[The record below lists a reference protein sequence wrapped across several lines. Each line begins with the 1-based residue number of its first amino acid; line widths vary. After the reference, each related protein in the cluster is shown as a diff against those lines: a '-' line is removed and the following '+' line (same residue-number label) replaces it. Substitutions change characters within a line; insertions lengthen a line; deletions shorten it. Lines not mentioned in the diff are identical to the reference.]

1 MALELIGVRCP
12 FVGVCEIGL
21 VQAFDGSPRFGPA
34 YARDFAQTA
43 EALGF
48 HSVWVPE
55 HIVFFEE
62 YDSVYPYPPE
72 PGSAQP
78 NQLPVASSR
87 PALFDPLLTCQ
98 ALALATSTLRVGTAV
113 ALVPLRHPLLWARE
127 VNTLDHFSAGRFE
140 LGIGVGWLAEE
151 FAALGVPFAERGRRA
166 DEHLAA
172 LRALWADEVASFHG
186 RHVDFTNA
194 VSLPHPVQS
203 PGPPILVGGD
213 GDGPL
218 RRVAR
223 YGDGWYPWNVT
234 PAELE
239 RGLLRLDE
247 QLAAH
252 PFVDGRTRSRDDV
265 TIQVGLRF
273 RRSLEELSDLVAAYA
288 ALGASRVVV
297 AVPISASAYETRLGE
312 VAAALGVAPVAQAPQ
327 RD

>member
-1 MALELIGVRCP
+1 MEG
-12 FVGVCEIGL
+12 CEIGL
-21 VQAFDGSPRFGPA
+21 VQGFDGSPRFGPA
-34 YARDFAQTA
+34 YARDFAQAA
-43 EALGF
+43 EGHGF
-48 HSVWVPE
+48 HSIWVPE

-87 PALFDPLLTCQ
+87 PALFEPLLTCQ
-98 ALALATSTLRVGTAV
+98 ALALHTTTLRVGTAV
-113 ALVPLRHPLLWARE
+113 ALVPLRHPLLSARE
-127 VNTLDHFSAGRFE
+127 VNTLDHFSGGRFE

-151 FAALGVPFAERGRRA
+151 FAALGVPFAERGSRA
-166 DEHLAA
+166 DEHLAT

-186 RHVDFTNA
+186 RHVDFTDA
-194 VSLPHPVQS
+194 VSLPHPVQA
-203 PGPPILVGGD
+203 PGPPILIGGD

-239 RGLLRLDE
+239 QGLLKLDE

-252 PFVDGRTRSRDDV
+252 PFVDGRTARATTSRSRS
-265 TIQVGLRF
+265 GCGSGA
-273 RRSLEELSDLVAAYA
+273 RSTSWP
-288 ALGASRVVV
+288 S
-297 AVPISASAYETRLGE
+297 
-312 VAAALGVAPVAQAPQ
+312 
-327 RD
+327 

>member
-1 MALELIGVRCP
+1 MGA
-12 FVGVCEIGL
+12 CEIGL
-21 VQAFDGSPRFGPA
+21 VQAFDGSSRFGPA
-34 YARDFAQTA
+34 YARDFAQA
-43 EALGF
+43 VEAVGF

-72 PGSAQP
+72 PGSTET
-78 NQLPVASSR
+78 NQLPVAGSR

-98 ALALATSTLRVGTAV
+98 ALALATTTLRVGTAV

-127 VNTLDHFSAGRFE
+127 VNTLDHFSGGRFE

-151 FAALGVPFAERGRRA
+151 FAALGVPFAERGSRA

-194 VSLPHPVQS
+194 VVLPHPVQS
-203 PGPPILVGGD
+203 PGPPILIGGD
-213 GDGPL
+213 GAGPL

-234 PAELE
+234 PDELE
-239 RGLLRLDE
+239 QSLVVLDD

-252 PFVDGRTRSRDDV
+252 PFVDGRTRTRDDV

-273 RRSLEELSDLVAAYA
+273 RGPLDDLAELVAAYV

-297 AVPISASAYETRLGE
+297 AVPISASKYEERLAE
-312 VAAALGVAPVAQAPQ
+312 VASALGVQAPQ

>member
-1 MALELIGVRCP
+1 VPAVEG
-12 FVGVCEIGL
+12 CEIGL
-21 VQAFDGSPRFGPA
+21 VQGFDGSPRFGPA
-34 YARDFAQTA
+34 YARDFAQAA
-43 EALGF
+43 EAHGF
-48 HSVWVPE
+48 HSIWVPE
-55 HIVFFEE
+55 HIVFFEQ

-98 ALALATSTLRVGTAV
+98 ALALHTTTLRVGTAV

-127 VNTLDHFSAGRFE
+127 VNTLDHFSGGRFE

-151 FAALGVPFAERGRRA
+151 FAALGIPFAERGSRA

-186 RHVDFTNA
+186 RHVDFTDA
-194 VSLPHPVQS
+194 VSLPHPVQA
-203 PGPPILVGGD
+203 PGPPILIGGD
-213 GDGPL
+213 GNGPL

-239 RGLLRLDE
+239 QGLLRLDE
-247 QLAAH
+247 QLAAF

-273 RRSLEELSDLVAAYA
+273 RRSLDELAELIAAYV
-288 ALGASRVVV
+288 ALGASRVVI
-297 AVPISASAYETRLGE
+297 AVPISASAYDTRLGE
-312 VAAALGVAPVAQAPQ
+312 VAAALGVAPA
-327 RD
+327 

>member
-1 MALELIGVRCP
+1 MA
-12 FVGVCEIGL
+12 VCEIGL
-21 VQAFDGSPRFGPA
+21 VQAFDGSARFGPA
-34 YARDFAQTA
+34 YARDFAQAA
-43 EALGF
+43 ESLGF
-48 HSVWVPE
+48 HSMWVPE

-113 ALVPLRHPLLWARE
+113 ALMPLRHPLLWARE
-127 VNTLDHFSAGRFE
+127 VNTLDHFSGGRFE

-151 FAALGVPFAERGRRA
+151 FAALGVPFADRGRRA
-166 DEHLAA
+166 DEHIAA

-186 RHVDFTNA
+186 RHVDFSGA
-194 VSLPHPVQS
+194 VVLPHPVQS
-203 PGPPILVGGD
+203 PGPPILIGGD

-234 PAELE
+234 PAELDA
-239 RGLLRLDE
+239 GLLRLDE

-252 PFVDGRTRSRDDV
+252 PFIDGRTRTRDDI

-273 RRSLEELSDLVAAYA
+273 RRSLDELAELVATYA

-297 AVPISASAYETRLGE
+297 AVPISASAYEARLAE
-312 VAAALGVAPVAQAPQ
+312 VADALGVSA
-327 RD
+327 